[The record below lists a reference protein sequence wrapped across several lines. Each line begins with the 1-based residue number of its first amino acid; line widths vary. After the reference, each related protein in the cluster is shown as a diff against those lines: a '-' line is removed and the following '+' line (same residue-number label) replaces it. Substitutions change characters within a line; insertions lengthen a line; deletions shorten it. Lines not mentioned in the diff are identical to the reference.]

1 MGLIPLQ
8 EGSVTIDGMKQQDWL
23 KLYSFGYLPQRE
35 EYDRTFPATAL
46 DIVLMGI
53 AGTVSIGRRCS
64 KTQKAKALEIMQQC
78 GIDDKVKSF
87 IGTLSGGEFQRVMLA
102 RAILSDSPYLILD
115 EPEAG
120 IDRPGVQSFF
130 VLLKQLNE
138 AGKTIITISH
148 DLHTLSDY
156 CSFLICL
163 NRTLHCHSNME
174 LVNADI
180 IHKTFGDSVRL
191 IEKLLMPLF
200 LITALA
206 GAVLSA
212 ISLAISPLV
221 TLARYPTWVKPC
233 PISPLPALPSPS
245 LQV

>member
-1 MGLIPLQ
+1 MIAIRDLNHRISGKYILQDISLEIPDGAFAAIIGPNGAGKSTLVKLIMGLIPLL

-23 KLYSFGYLPQRE
+23 RLHSFGYLPQRE

-78 GIDDKVKSF
+78 GIDDKASSF

-191 IEKLLMPLF
+191 IEKD
-200 LITALA
+200 
-206 GAVLSA
+206 
-212 ISLAISPLV
+212 
-221 TLARYPTWVKPC
+221 Y
-233 PISPLPALPSPS
+233 
-245 LQV
+245 